1 MITSAADLRY
11 EDLEIGMK
19 RSFRR
24 FVSEEDVDTFGILS
38 GDLSPL
44 HTDHQYAAG
53 QAGYRK
59 RLIHGMHLASLISCL
74 VGMHLPGFRSVCL
87 AQQFDFIN
95 PAYADSEL
103 EIIGEIGAKN
113 DATRTVTVRTRVLAA
128 DGKVLL
134 SGKATVKILDS
145 EWPAAARS

>member
-1 MITSAADLRY
+1 MSSAADLRY

-19 RSFRR
+19 RSFKR
-24 FVSEEDVDTFGILS
+24 FVSEADVDTFGVLS

-44 HTDHQYAAG
+44 HTDHHYAAS
-53 QAGYRK
+53 QAGYQK

-87 AQQFDFIN
+87 AQQFDFVN

-103 EIIGEIGAKN
+103 EVAGEITLKN
-113 DATRTVTVRTRVLAA
+113 DATRTVIVRTKVFDAG
-128 DGKVLL
+128 GKVLL
-134 SGKATVKILDS
+134 NGKATVKILDS
-145 EWPAAARS
+145 VLPDARL

>member
-1 MITSAADLRY
+1 
-11 EDLEIGMK
+11 MK

-24 FVSEEDVDTFGILS
+24 FVSETDVDTFGSLS

-44 HTDHQYAAG
+44 HTDHQYAAS

-59 RLIHGMHLASLISCL
+59 RLIHGMHLASLVSCL
-74 VGMHLPGFRSVCL
+74 VGMHLPGHRSVCL

-103 EIIGEIGAKN
+103 EVAGELTSKN
-113 DATRTVTVRTRVLAA
+113 DATRTVIVRTNVFDA
-128 DGKVLL
+128 DGKILL
-134 SGKATVKILDS
+134 KGKATVKILDS
-145 EWPAAARS
+145 ELPAVARL

>member
-1 MITSAADLRY
+1 MQ
-11 EDLEIGMK
+11 

-24 FVSEEDVDTFGILS
+24 FVSESDVDTFAALS

-44 HTDHQYAAG
+44 HTDPQYAAS

-59 RLIHGMHLASLISCL
+59 RLIHGMHLAALISGL

-87 AQQFDFIN
+87 AQQSDFIN

-103 EIIGEIGAKN
+103 EITGEIAAKK
-113 DATRTVTVRTRVLAA
+113 DATRTVIVRTRVLAA

-134 SGKATVKILDS
+134 KGKATVKILDS